1 MLRTSW
7 RLLRLVEHLLTGTM
21 IGLWIYLLERLGR
34 PPAWTARAV
43 RWWNQ
48 RLCRVL
54 GLTLEVSGRVAP
66 GALVVAN
73 HVSWLDVPVL
83 GAQGEMGFLSKSE
96 VRRWPLIGWF
106 AHLAGTHFIV
116 RGANQTEQV
125 MQGIAD
131 DLRSGRAVVI
141 FPEGTTS
148 DGQDVRR
155 FHPRLFALAQI
166 PGTRLQPVAIRY
178 QHAEHPAPERA
189 AAYTGNDNLALS
201 LLRIVRH
208 PALHVRIECLPPL
221 TPTPTTR
228 RHELAEQTR
237 TAITQSLDLHP
248 EPA

>member
-1 MLRTSW
+1 MLTTGW
-7 RLLRLVEHLLTGTM
+7 RLLRLVEHLITGTM
-21 IGLWIYLLERLGR
+21 IGLWIHLLDRLGH

-43 RWWNQ
+43 RWWNR

-96 VRRWPLIGWF
+96 VRRWPLIGWL
-106 AHLAGTHFIV
+106 ARLAGTHFIV
-116 RGANQTEQV
+116 RGAHQTEQV

-131 DLRSGRAVVI
+131 DLRGGRAVVI

-148 DGQDVRR
+148 DGQGLRR

-166 PGTRLQPVAIRY
+166 PGTRVQPVAIRY
-178 QHAEHPAPERA
+178 QHADHPAPERA
-189 AAYTGNDNLALS
+189 AAYTDDDNLVLS

-208 PALHVRIECLPPL
+208 PALRVRIECLAPL
-221 TPTPTTR
+221 APVPSAR

-237 TAITQSLDLHP
+237 TAIARSLDLQP
-248 EPA
+248 EAA